1 MATRYLGPALFL
13 GVALAGPA
21 TLAQSTTPT
30 FIEGAAFST
39 GTKVPTA
46 TVTLTGAVAQGN
58 LLVGWFAQYGDPA
71 QVQVSDNVNGTWTRA
86 PRALTFTNSLQTF
99 YLQKPARNPKLRAT
113 SLCSWGAL

>member
-1 MATRYLGPALFL
+1 QCSAVPRCYRMVTRYLGPALFL

-39 GTKVPTA
+39 GTKFPTA
-46 TVTLTGAVAQGN
+46 TVTLTGAVARGY

-71 QVQVSDNVNGTWTRA
+71 AVRPRPSGRA
-86 PRALTFTNSLQTF
+86 S
-99 YLQKPARNPKLRAT
+99 
-113 SLCSWGAL
+113 SCSQPW

>member
-1 MATRYLGPALFL
+1 MVTRYLGPALFL

-71 QVQVSDNVNGTWTRA
+71 QVRVSDNVNGT
-86 PRALTFTNSLQTF
+86 
-99 YLQKPARNPKLRAT
+99 
-113 SLCSWGAL
+113 